1 MEHHDDLL
9 PRLAQRVDETIFRLG
24 QPHMRAVVPFRL
36 TAVGKPRKDDDGLC
50 AFRSGKRF
58 FEFFFRSLAVRAEP
72 AHIAHPLRKRESSFR
87 LPGVDMRTPAALKAR
102 SFSKFAHEEHVFPER
117 KRQRALV
124 L

>member
-1 MEHHDDLL
+1 
-9 PRLAQRVDETIFRLG
+9 
-24 QPHMRAVVPFRL
+24 MRAVVTFRL
-36 TAVGKPRKDDDGLC
+36 IAVGKPRKDDDGLC

-72 AHIAHPLRKRESSFR
+72 AHIAHALRKRKGAVR
-87 LPGVDMRTPAALKAR
+87 PPRVDMRTPAALEAR
-102 SFSKFAHEEHVFPER
+102 LSCKFAHKEHVFPER